1 MPDAENI
8 PVIPPGAIFAAV
20 FKTVEER
27 KRTMPEKSYV
37 AQLLRK
43 GTDAIC
49 CKIAEESG
57 ETIKAAREQ
66 TKEHLSKEVCDLFF
80 HTMVLL
86 AEKEISFASIEAE
99 FGRRHGI
106 SGLDEK
112 ASRPTKQQ

>member
-1 MPDAENI
+1 MSDAHE
-8 PVIPPGAIFAAV
+8 PSFHAGAVFAAV
-20 FKTVEER
+20 FETIEER

-49 CKIAEESG
+49 CKVAEETG

-66 TKEHLSKEVCDLFF
+66 TTELLTKEVCDLFF

-86 AEKEISFASIEAE
+86 SEKGISFEAVETE

-112 ASRPTKQQ
+112 AARQK

>member
-1 MPDAENI
+1 MSDDPK
-8 PVIPPGAIFAAV
+8 PFVPPGTIFAAV

-27 KRTMPEKSYV
+27 KQTMPEKSYV

-49 CKIAEESG
+49 CKVAEEAG

-66 TKEHLSKEVCDLFF
+66 SPEQLTKEVCDLLF

-86 AEKEISFASIEAE
+86 ASKNLTFDAIETE

-106 SGLDEK
+106 SGIDEK
-112 ASRPTKQQ
+112 ASRRK

>member
-1 MPDAENI
+1 MSESEKSYL
-8 PVIPPGAIFAAV
+8 PGAVFAAV
-20 FKTVEER
+20 YQTIEDR
-27 KRTMPEKSYV
+27 KQTMPEKSYV

-49 CKIAEESG
+49 CKIAEEAG

-66 TKEHLSKEVCDLFF
+66 TPEQLTKEVCDLFF

-86 AEKEISFASIEAE
+86 ASKGISLDAVEME

-112 ASRPTKQQ
+112 AGRKK

>member
-1 MPDAENI
+1 MPDSD
-8 PVIPPGAIFAAV
+8 PQPLVPPGTIFAAV
-20 FKTVEER
+20 FRTVEDR
-27 KRTMPEKSYV
+27 KQTMPEKSYV

-49 CKIAEESG
+49 CKVAEEMG
-57 ETIKAAREQ
+57 ESIKAAREQ
-66 TKEHLSKEVCDLFF
+66 SADQLTKEVCDLLF

-86 AEKEISFASIEAE
+86 ASRNISFQAIEAE

-112 ASRPTKQQ
+112 AARTH

>member
-1 MPDAENI
+1 MSESHQPAFQ
-8 PVIPPGAIFAAV
+8 PGSVFAAV
-20 FKTVEER
+20 FETIEDR
-27 KRTMPEKSYV
+27 KKTMPEKSYV

-49 CKIAEESG
+49 CKVAEETG

-66 TKEHLSKEVCDLFF
+66 TTEHLTKEVCDLFF

-86 AEKEISFASIEAE
+86 SEKGISFEAIENE

-112 ASRPTKQQ
+112 ASRQK